1 MRPPMRP
8 AVRFA
13 FAALTAAAVAG
24 PGLLAP
30 ARAAEVVSV
39 PIDQAVR
46 VDVGGLISSVVIA
59 NPGVADVR
67 VVDSHTF
74 YLMGNGYGTTNVV
87 ALDRDG
93 RNVYSSEVVV
103 TAGNAGRV
111 SVFRG
116 SARTDMACAAS
127 CQPAMRSGAGGGPSG
142 GGGGGAAPSGGG
154 VAGALGSA
162 LGGGGTP

>member
-1 MRPPMRP
+1 MRRIVRLALAAAMTLGP
-8 AVRFA
+8 AALAAPA
-13 FAALTAAAVAG
+13 FAAG
-24 PGLLAP
+24 
-30 ARAAEVVSV
+30 VVSV

-46 VDVGGLISSVVIA
+46 VDVGGFVNSVVIA
-59 NPGVADVR
+59 NPSVADVR

-74 YLMGNGYGTTNVV
+74 YLMGNGYGTTNVI

-116 SARTDMACAAS
+116 SSRTDMACAAS
-127 CQPAMRSGAGGGPSG
+127 CQPALRSGATASAGGSG
-142 GGGGGAAPSGGG
+142 GGGGGAP
-154 VAGALGSA
+154 AGAAGGLAGAMGSA
-162 LGGGGTP
+162 LTGGGGATP